1 MQCNERNFLVVRL
14 VGSLIYLLVKLK
26 YVTFLCFIESNSY
39 FFTESLLTGRHRA
52 ATLLEPD
59 NNSFFSSNNFSKV
72 INSSYNTGGEYFNY
86 SSYTM

>member
-1 MQCNERNFLVVRL
+1 MQCNKRNFLDIRL

-26 YVTFLCFIESNSY
+26 YVIFESFIEPNSY
-39 FFTESLLTGRHRA
+39 SFTESLLTGRHRA

-72 INSSYNTGGEYFNY
+72 INSSYNTGGEYFHY
-86 SSYTM
+86 LSYTM